1 MRIAMTG
8 ATGFVGKNLVPY
20 LRQHTAHDILEISR
34 RTVQRGNECVTFE
47 QFRKDAPPYDAFI
60 HLAGKAHDVK
70 NTADAAE
77 YFKVNYELTREMFD
91 HFRQSS
97 ATVFIYLSSV
107 KAVADLP
114 EGPVTEDMFPS
125 PQTPYGQSKLKAE
138 EYLASSE
145 LAPGKKLYILR
156 PCMIHGPENKGN
168 LNLLTAL
175 VKKNIPYPLGAF
187 LNSRSFLSVENLC
200 FVINKLLAGNT
211 PSGIYNVADDEP
223 LSTNELVRLI
233 GVMMGKPAKI
243 WAINKHLVRWMAK
256 AGDLLRLPFNSEA
269 LQKLTTD
276 YVVSNAKLMSVLDAA
291 LPVNSREGLTHTLQA
306 LR

>member
-1 MRIAMTG
+1 MTG
-8 ATGFVGKNLVPY
+8 ATGFVGKNLIPY
-20 LRQHTAHDILEISR
+20 LRQHTAHDILEIGR
-34 RTVQRGNECVTFE
+34 RTMSRENEYVTFE
-47 QFRKDAPPYDAFI
+47 QFRNNVPSYDAFI

-70 NTADAAE
+70 NTADAEE
-77 YFKVNYELTREMFD
+77 YFKVNYELTKEMFD

-114 EGPVTEDMFPS
+114 KGPVTEDTLPS

-138 EYLASSE
+138 QYLTTSE
-145 LAPGKKLYILR
+145 LALWKKLYILR

-168 LNLLTAL
+168 LNLLAAL

-187 LNSRSFLSVENLC
+187 HNNRSFLSVENLC
-200 FVINKLLAGNT
+200 FIIYKLLARNM
-211 PSGIYNVADDEP
+211 PSGTYNVADDEP

-233 GVMMGKPAKI
+233 GDIMGKPAKI
-243 WAINKHLVRWMAK
+243 WLINKHLVRWMAK
-256 AGDLLRLPFNSEA
+256 TGDVLQLPFNSEA

-276 YVVSNAKLMSVLDAA
+276 YVVSNAKLMSALNAE

-306 LR
+306 FR